1 MQVDRLDHFVLTVRD
16 IDETIGFY
24 QMVIGMAA
32 VTFGAGRKA
41 LTFGQSKINLHPADA
56 PIVPHANHPVPG
68 SAALPLSSTLAAC
81 PLNSPCQPSILKLMV
96 IPVEKLTEEML
107 SLPSD
112 ARALLADR
120 LVESLDPINDESIR
134 ALWVAEAIRRR
145 DEVRSGAVTAIPAED
160 VLAEARNLIKK

>member
-1 MQVDRLDHFVLTVRD
+1 
-16 IDETIGFY
+16 
-24 QMVIGMAA
+24 MA
-32 VTFGAGRKA
+32 
-41 LTFGQSKINLHPADA
+41 
-56 PIVPHANHPVPG
+56 
-68 SAALPLSSTLAAC
+68 
-81 PLNSPCQPSILKLMV
+81 
-96 IPVEKLTEEML
+96 IPVEKLTEELL

-145 DEVRSGAVTAIPAED
+145 DEITSGALKAIPAED